1 MQGERKRDIRYR
13 ISDIRKRVGVEWA
26 TGNRINAEVA
36 EAWRTRRKEAREEKP
51 EKRKR
56 RRETQ
61 EHSEESLCH
70 LVARIGAGSL
80 GRVRGGFGRVR

>member
-1 MQGERKRDIRYR
+1 
-13 ISDIRKRVGVEWA
+13 VGVEWA
-26 TGNRINAEVA
+26 TGNRINVEVA
-36 EAWRTRRKEAREEKP
+36 EARRTRGREDGEEKL
-51 EKRKR
+51 EKRNR

-80 GRVRGGFGRVR
+80 TWVGGQPKMGG